1 MASFGHSGSQTSQ
14 LMHSSVMISAM
25 AESYRTRRHTSLA
38 RRPARRSDDGAGIAA
53 IHKLIREY
61 SMPEGVVALDGG
73 TLGLSLLP
81 LVDSADQ
88 VILVDAINAEG
99 APGTQ
104 VRIEGDQVAPAV
116 YERLSPHQIGVAD
129 LLAGADLLDRYPNRV
144 VILGVVPESIELGL
158 ERTPAVEA
166 AIPEL
171 VRRVVEELTSLG
183 YPPVP
188 SENRDEGYG
197 SAAHVARTLGV

>member
-1 MASFGHSGSQTSQ
+1 MN
-14 LMHSSVMISAM
+14 
-25 AESYRTRRHTSLA
+25 ERTPVLVLGLGNVVCT
-38 RRPARRSDDGAGIAA
+38 DDGAGVAA
-53 IHKLIREY
+53 VHKLIRQYEL
-61 SMPEGVVALDGG
+61 PEGVVALDGG

-88 VILVDAINAEG
+88 VILVDAIRAEG
-99 APGTQ
+99 PPGTL
-104 VRIEGDQVAPAV
+104 VRVEGDEVAPAV

-129 LLAGADLLDRYPNRV
+129 LLAGASLLGRYPDRV

-171 VRRVVEELTSLG
+171 VLLVVEELASLG
-183 YPPVP
+183 YPPVR
-188 SENRDEGYG
+188 SENRDETHG
-197 SAAHVARTLGV
+197 SAAHVARTLGL

>member
-1 MASFGHSGSQTSQ
+1 MN
-14 LMHSSVMISAM
+14 
-25 AESYRTRRHTSLA
+25 ERTPVLVLGLGNVVCT
-38 RRPARRSDDGAGIAA
+38 DDGAGVAA
-53 IHKLIREY
+53 VHRLTREY
-61 SMPEGVVALDGG
+61 ELPEGVVALDGG

-88 VILVDAINAEG
+88 VILVDAIRAEG
-99 APGTQ
+99 PAGTL
-104 VRIEGDQVAPAV
+104 VRIEGDEVAPAV

-129 LLAGADLLDRYPNRV
+129 LLAGASLLDRYPDRV

-171 VRRVVEELTSLG
+171 VLLVVEELTSLG
-183 YPPVP
+183 YPPAR
-188 SENRDEGYG
+188 SENRDETHG
-197 SAAHVARTLGV
+197 SASHVARTLGL

>member
-1 MASFGHSGSQTSQ
+1 
-14 LMHSSVMISAM
+14 
-25 AESYRTRRHTSLA
+25 
-38 RRPARRSDDGAGIAA
+38 
-53 IHKLIREY
+53 
-61 SMPEGVVALDGG
+61 MPEGVVALDGG

-88 VILVDAINAEG
+88 VILIDAINADG
-99 APGTQ
+99 PPGTQ
-104 VRIEGDQVAPAV
+104 VRIEGDEVAPAV

-129 LLAGADLLDRYPNRV
+129 LLAGASLLDKYPERV

-158 ERTPAVEA
+158 ERTPAVAA

-171 VRRVVEELTSLG
+171 VRRVVAELTELG
-183 YPPVP
+183 YPPQP
-188 SENRDEGYG
+188 PEDRDEDYG